1 MNQKQYTITINGV
14 SESIS
19 QIDALLAKL
28 NEIENRLKNINTSSL
43 NTSSAKQTSSATG
56 TEVKQQEEVAQATRT
71 TAEENQRNLEALA
84 GINRQLAE
92 NTNLQK
98 EAMEIADRILGSNQQ
113 LHEVN
118 EQYKKDLETIKLDR
132 KEIDTLEKYGQVS
145 AEEAMQRRTALAQ
158 KEMEIKTAR
167 QQNLVILRN
176 EQKLLSSEEGSYQEI
191 SYTLSRLKEALK
203 SVNAGNL
210 SPEDLQKLAGA
221 IDETDKK
228 AKAMAA
234 SMGEFQRNVGNYGS
248 AFAGIEGLKIKIG
261 ETEAE
266 FSNAREA
273 IRALRNAMTELA
285 LEGKTDTEQFRQYED
300 ALKGIQMASIKVSD
314 SIDRAKD
321 ASTGLHDAIEM
332 FEGVTAI
339 ASIGQGLSNIFG
351 IEDSEIQEKINKMTS
366 LIGVMQGLQ
375 NLSTQMATGTGIGP
389 ALKKLFDTAGS
400 NPVEMFKNMRDG
412 LKGIK
417 NETDSATGGLLNM
430 GKAAG
435 SVKSLGAGLWKGLV
449 AGGTAML
456 AIGLFNEATD
466 AIKSL
471 YDAAKD
477 LFGIGAE
484 ADRREVLANA
494 IDNETSALERN
505 LKVREQIN
513 ELNDA
518 SEVEKAKDRV
528 ELESEA
534 LKNQLEI
541 IKSLY
546 KTKADMYVNDSKKRN
561 VAEYYGDAF
570 SPVQGM
576 PTDEGERYIEQLD
589 NTISKYKE
597 LAAAGKDTSS
607 DIKKA
612 SEDMVT
618 AFITQLVKMAN
629 NIDENGVEKMQAL
642 IANTHNLSFA
652 MSEAGASSKDLEQ
665 VTERLKSIMDFIARV
680 QEGFFNLKRTMKD
693 TSSSLAKDIE
703 NWSIEGIADS
713 TERALKKAEQAYN
726 DDIKSIRERAKNAD
740 EERKAIEARDAAYE
754 QQVKT
759 IMESNRKIGASA
771 SSTRKPRVSEAERT
785 ARELAQIEKQIQ
797 LDKINAMRDGL
808 TKTLELIKRERE
820 ERLKALEK
828 YKGNAKYEGL
838 VNDTNAIFD
847 DREQKAR
854 LEFVKEYTKSMRE
867 LKAITDSLGH
877 ELNETITSFR
887 EVSDANEVYEREAA
901 AAAEFIDKALQNQ
914 TENYKKYSKLLDK
927 VSEQQMKIAALE
939 KSGKEP
945 ELVKGLK
952 AEFVRDANEL
962 LELSKQLAD
971 TEVVSDNQKKSLDL
985 WSEYNRKRFSM
996 QQDADKEATL
1006 LERQA
1011 LTERFDYELKVL
1023 KERKKEELEAVDERY
1038 KNLLNDTEGLK
1049 EIGKTQEEIVNEVAN
1064 EKQKIYEH
1072 YNSLIALN
1080 EKALIAEI
1088 IKIDNE
1094 YQQDRISNT
1103 ENFYDNL
1110 IGENDKYANYIMNKA
1125 SELERNNTNSWGII
1139 NLPKL
1144 KKQRKEAENE
1154 IQQMVKA
1161 YKGIQVAMRAM
1172 AQAGMISPDAFKKFN
1187 DEIDNMIGKLH
1198 EAEEELKKTDPIG
1211 YFISSINTYIQ
1222 EVGSAISSLMS
1233 SIYDYQESLLD
1244 AEEDALDKQNDILDK
1259 KLTEQEEI
1267 TRRHKEAIDD
1277 IENELKTARGDRR
1290 DALIDQLNAEVAAQ
1304 RASLAAEKRIKAQ
1317 QEALQ
1322 KKQDALDLRRKN
1334 MQKEQSKTQAI
1345 ISAALATANGYAT
1358 EPFIPVGL
1366 AMGSLAAALGAAQ
1379 VALISAQKFANG
1391 GEINGPSHAQGG
1403 VPVEVEGGEF
1413 VVNKRAYSSNE
1424 ELVRLINS
1432 AGRRLTIADLQTVG
1446 YDAPG
1451 AIETRFNEPIVVSSQ
1466 EPVYVSVVDIN
1477 NAQNRLV
1484 KVKEMAS

>member
-71 TAEENQRNLEALA
+71 TAEENQRNLEALV

-98 EAMEIADRILGSNQQ
+98 EAMEVADRILGSNSK
-113 LHEVN
+113 LHELN
-118 EQYKKDLETIKLDR
+118 EQYKKDLEAIKLDR
-132 KEIDTLEKYGQVS
+132 KEIDALEKYGQIS
-145 AEEAMQRRTALAQ
+145 AEEAMQRRTVLAQ

-176 EQKLLSSEEGSYQEI
+176 EQKLLSSEEGSYEQI
-191 SYTLSRLKEALK
+191 SFALSRLKEALK

-221 IDETDKK
+221 IDEADKK

-261 ETEAE
+261 ETETE

-285 LEGKTDTEQFRQYED
+285 LEGKADTEQFHQYED
-300 ALKGIQMASIKVSD
+300 ALKEIQMASIKVSD

-321 ASTGLHDAIEM
+321 ASSGLHDVIEM
-332 FEGVTAI
+332 FEGV
-339 ASIGQGLSNIFG
+339 ASITAVGQGVSNLFG
-351 IEDSEIQEKINKMTS
+351 IDDGEIQKKIQQMTS
-366 LIGVMQGLQ
+366 LIAVMNGLQ
-375 NLSTQMATGTGIGP
+375 KLSTQMATGTGIGP

-400 NPVEMFKNMRDG
+400 NPVEMFKNVRDQ
-412 LKGIK
+412 LKGMFA
-417 NETDSATGGLLNM
+417 DSEATSGGFLKM
-430 GKAAG
+430 GNVMNNLKSIG
-435 SVKSLGAGLWKGLV
+435 SGLWKGLV
-449 AGGTAML
+449 GGLATGGLMMAIDL
-456 AIGLFNEATD
+456 AISGFQELFQAIKDAFSLDDDAARSMDAYNNALRANNETLKYNIELIEQRARLEGMGSVETEREKLEATTKALKEYSTVLESNIAVQNRAAEGFVKYYTGVDVND
-466 AIKSL
+466 ALQGGGASIEQLNEKVINLNKSL
-471 YDAAKD
+471 LEGQDVEDDLRAAS
-477 LFGIGAE
+477 
-484 ADRREVLANA
+484 VQLANA
-494 IDNETSALERN
+494 IMGEFAKIDKSSEQSVQGFSDMVNGLLGVQIALSQLGDDDDYFGNIRRSLADMIEKVHETSLAFYSLRN
-505 LKVREQIN
+505 E
-513 ELNDA
+513 
-518 SEVEKAKDRV
+518 
-528 ELESEA
+528 
-534 LKNQLEI
+534 
-541 IKSLY
+541 
-546 KTKADMYVNDSKKRN
+546 
-561 VAEYYGDAF
+561 
-570 SPVQGM
+570 
-576 PTDEGERYIEQLD
+576 
-589 NTISKYKE
+589 
-597 LAAAGKDTSS
+597 
-607 DIKKA
+607 
-612 SEDMVT
+612 
-618 AFITQLVKMAN
+618 
-629 NIDENGVEKMQAL
+629 MQATD
-642 IANTHNLSFA
+642 A
-652 MSEAGASSKDLEQ
+652 
-665 VTERLKSIMDFIARV
+665 
-680 QEGFFNLKRTMKD
+680 
-693 TSSSLAKDIE
+693 SLAKDIE
-703 NWSIEGIADS
+703 NWRIEGIADS
-713 TERALKKAEQAYN
+713 TERALQKAKHAY
-726 DDIKSIRERAKNAD
+726 DEDIKSIRERIKNAD

-759 IMESNRKIGASA
+759 IRESNRKIGASA
-771 SSTRKPRVSEAERT
+771 SSTRKTRVNEAERT

-854 LEFVKEYTKSMRE
+854 LEFVKEYTKSMRG
-867 LKAITDSLGH
+867 LKAITDSLRH
-877 ELNETITSFR
+877 ELNETITSYR
-887 EVSDANEVYEREAA
+887 EVSDANEVYEREAEA
-901 AAAEFIDKALQNQ
+901 ASEFIDKTLQSQ

-927 VSEQQMKIAALE
+927 VSEQQMNIAVLE

-945 ELVKGLK
+945 ELLEGLK

-971 TEVVSDNQKKSLDL
+971 TEVSADDQKKSLDL
-985 WSEYNRKRFSM
+985 WSEYYRKRFSM
-996 QQDADKEATL
+996 QQDAYKEATL

-1038 KNLLNDTEGLK
+1038 QNLLNDTEGLK
-1049 EIGKTQEEIVNEVAN
+1049 EIGKTQEEIVEEVAN

-1080 EKALIAEI
+1080 EKALIEEI
-1088 IKIDNE
+1088 KKIDSE
-1094 YQQDRISNT
+1094 YQQDRLANT

-1110 IGENDKYANYIMNKA
+1110 IGENDKYANYIMNQA
-1125 SELERNNTNSWGII
+1125 SELEKNNTNSWGII

-1144 KKQRKEAENE
+1144 KKQRKEAEVE
-1154 IQQMVKA
+1154 IQQMIKA
-1161 YKGIQVAMRAM
+1161 YKQIQVAMRAM

-1187 DEIDNMIGKLH
+1187 DEIDNMVAKLK

-1211 YFISSINTYIQ
+1211 SFISSVNTYIQ

-1233 SIYDYQESLLD
+1233 SIYDYQKSLLD
-1244 AEEDALDKQNDILDK
+1244 AEEDALDKENKMLEN
-1259 KLTEQEEI
+1259 KLSEQEEI
-1267 TRRHKEAIDD
+1267 TRKHKEAIDD
-1277 IENELKTARGDRR
+1277 IENELTTARGDRR

-1322 KKQDALDLRRKN
+1322 KKQDWLDLRRKN

-1358 EPFIPVGL
+1358 QPFIPVGL
-1366 AMGSLAAALGAAQ
+1366 AMGTLAAALGAAQ

-1451 AIETRFNEPIVVSSQ
+1451 AIETNQDRIVVMPEQQ
-1466 EPVYVSVVDIN
+1466 EIWVSVTDIN
-1477 NAQNRLV
+1477 NVNRRMA
-1484 KVKEMAS
+1484 KVTEMSR

>member
-1 MNQKQYTITINGV
+1 MNQRQYSITINGV
-14 SESIS
+14 TESIS
-19 QIDALLAKL
+19 QIDALLQKL

-98 EAMEIADRILGSNQQ
+98 EAMEIADRILGSNSK
-113 LHEVN
+113 LHELN
-118 EQYKKDLETIKLDR
+118 EQYKKDLEAIKLDR

-167 QQNLVILRN
+167 QQNLVVLRN
-176 EQKLLSSEEGSYQEI
+176 EQKLLSAEEGSYQEI

-285 LEGKTDTEQFRQYED
+285 LEGKSDTEQFQQYEE

-332 FEGVTAI
+332 FEGVSAI

-389 ALKKLFDTAGS
+389 VLKKLFDTAGS

-541 IKSLY
+541 IKNLY
-546 KTKADMYVNDSKKRN
+546 KTKVDMYVNDSKKRN

-576 PTDEGERYIEQLD
+576 STDEGERYIEQLD

-618 AFITQLVKMAN
+618 AFIAQLVKMSN

-642 IANTHNLSFA
+642 IANTHNLSLA
-652 MSEAGASSKDLEQ
+652 MSEAGASSEDLKQ
-665 VTERLKSIMDFIARV
+665 ITERLKSILEFIARV
-680 QEGFFNLKRTMKD
+680 QEGFFHLKTTMKD

-726 DDIKSIRERAKNAD
+726 EDIKSIRKRAKNAD
-740 EERKAIEARDAAYE
+740 EERKAIEARDAAYN

-759 IMESNRKIGASA
+759 IRESNRKIGASA
-771 SSTRKPRVSEAERT
+771 TSTRKTRVNEAERT

-854 LEFVKEYTKSMRE
+854 LEFLKEYTKSMRE

-887 EVSDANEVYEREAA
+887 EVSDANEVYEREAEA
-901 AAAEFIDKALQNQ
+901 TAEFIDKALQSQ

-939 KSGKEP
+939 KSGKQP
-945 ELVKGLK
+945 ELVEGLK
-952 AEFVRDANEL
+952 AEFARDANEL
-962 LELSKQLAD
+962 LALSKQLAD
-971 TEVVSDNQKKSLDL
+971 TEVVSDNQKKLLDL
-985 WSEYNRKRFSM
+985 WSEYYKKRFSL
-996 QQDADKEATL
+996 QQDADNAATL

-1094 YQQDRISNT
+1094 SQQDRIANT

-1110 IGENDKYANYIMNKA
+1110 IGENDKYANYIMNQA

-1172 AQAGMISPDAFKKFN
+1172 AQAGMISLDAFKKFN
-1187 DEIDNMIGKLH
+1187 DEIDNMIAKLM

-1211 YFISSINTYIQ
+1211 SFISSINTYIQ
-1222 EVGSAISSLMS
+1222 EVGNAISTLMS

-1244 AEEDALDKQNDILDK
+1244 AEEDALDKQNEMLEN
-1259 KLTEQEEI
+1259 KLSEQEEI
-1267 TRRHKEAIDD
+1267 TRRHKEAMDD
-1277 IENELKTARGDRR
+1277 IENELQTARGDRR

-1322 KKQDALDLRRKN
+1322 KKQDALDLKRKK
-1334 MQKEQSKTQAI
+1334 MQQQQSKTQAI

-1358 EPFIPVGL
+1358 QPFIPVGL
-1366 AMGSLAAALGAAQ
+1366 AMGTLAAALGAAQ

-1391 GEINGPSHAQGG
+1391 GEINGPSHSRGG
-1403 VPVEVEGGEF
+1403 VQIEAEGGEF
-1413 VVNKRAYSSNE
+1413 VVRKHSYSKNA
-1424 ELVRLINS
+1424 ELVELINN
-1432 AGRRLTIADLQTVG
+1432 AGRRLTLSDLQTVG
-1446 YDAPG
+1446 YEFPST
-1451 AIETRFNEPIVVSSQ
+1451 IETNQDRIVVMPEQQ
-1466 EPVYVSVVDIN
+1466 EIWVSVTDIN
-1477 NAQNRLV
+1477 NVNRRMA
-1484 KVKEMAS
+1484 KVSEMSR